1 MIDPNLLPFS
11 LLHITFNMGF
21 LDKLRTQYDLHQVN
35 RYTKRREEHSDFE
48 FKDKGYY
55 RATYRDGVYL
65 AEQNTSPSS
74 SCRSSSSSRKSVVS
88 WSTVS
93 ELIRK
98 TTHKKRRSLA
108 TEQNKTSE
116 SYTMDA

>member
-1 MIDPNLLPFS
+1 
-11 LLHITFNMGF
+11 MGF

-35 RYTKRREEHSDFE
+35 RYTKRREAQSDFE
-48 FKDKGYY
+48 FKNKDYY

-65 AEQNTSPSS
+65 TEQDTSPSS
-74 SCRSSSSSRKSVVS
+74 SRRSSSSSRKSVVA

-93 ELIRK
+93 DLIKK

-116 SYTMDA
+116 SYTMET